1 LASTEP
7 LLSVR
12 GLNAYY
18 GGSHI
23 IQDVELDVAP
33 GECVALLG
41 RNGAGKST
49 LMKSLLDA
57 GPRVVGEVRF
67 DGEDLAGIPIDMR
80 TKRGLVLVPED
91 RRIYPNITVAENIE
105 LGRHAA
111 RPGSVIA
118 SDELYDLF
126 PLLKPL
132 KQRAGY
138 QLSGGQ
144 QQIVAV
150 ARGLMGAPR
159 LLLLDEPVE
168 GLAPVVVDEMA
179 AHITRI
185 RETRDLALLIAEQ
198 NLSFA
203 RRVSDRVILI
213 DSGRIVFDGN
223 WEDFDADPQLKERYL
238 AV

>member
-1 LASTEP
+1 MASTEP

-67 DGEDLAGIPIDMR
+67 DGEDLADVPIDMR

-111 RPGSVIA
+111 RIGSVIA

>member
-1 LASTEP
+1 MASTEP
-7 LLSVR
+7 LLSIR
-12 GLNAYY
+12 GLNAFY
-18 GGSHI
+18 GGSHV
-23 IQDVELDVAP
+23 IQDAALDVSP

-57 GPRVVGEVRF
+57 GPRVSGEVCF
-67 DGEDLAGIPIDMR
+67 DGEDLSGIAVDQR

-111 RPGSVIA
+111 RGK
-118 SDELYDLF
+118 SDVVSEEIYGLF
-126 PLLKPL
+126 PMLEPL

-168 GLAPVVVDEMA
+168 GLAPVVVNEMA
-179 AHITRI
+179 EHINRI

-198 NLSFA
+198 NLGFA

-213 DSGRIVFDGN
+213 DSGRIVFDGS
-223 WEDFDADPQLKERYL
+223 WEAFDADPQLKERYL

>member
-1 LASTEP
+1 MASTEA
-7 LLSVR
+7 LLTVS

-23 IQDVELDVAP
+23 IQDAGLRVAA
-33 GECVALLG
+33 GESVALLG

-57 GPRVVGEVRF
+57 GPRVSGEVHF
-67 DGEDLAGIPIDMR
+67 AGQDLRGVATDARSRM
-80 TKRGLVLVPED
+80 GLVLVPED
-91 RRIYPNITVAENIE
+91 RRIYPNISVAQNID

-111 RPGSVIA
+111 RPGTAPDAAEIYA
-118 SDELYDLF
+118 LF
-126 PLLKPL
+126 PLLEPL

-144 QQIVAV
+144 QQLVAV

-168 GLAPVVVDEMA
+168 GLAPVVVDDMA
-179 AHITRI
+179 KHIAQI
-185 RETRDLALLIAEQ
+185 RRTRDLALLIAEQ

-203 RRVSDRVILI
+203 RRCTDRVLLI
-213 DSGRIVFDGN
+213 DSGRIVYDGT
-223 WEDFDADPQLKERYL
+223 WPDFDANPDLKERYL